1 MNYERFISMLPSA
14 HDESSYRNL
23 LKIAKILNRELLIED
38 KKAFSAI
45 FRLIDLICLTGE
57 NRQRKTRKTAA
68 CHCHGK
74 DAAENFLNS

>member
-45 FRLIDLICLTGE
+45 FRLIDL
-57 NRQRKTRKTAA
+57 TANGA
-68 CHCHGK
+68 LSQESINDIYNYIK
-74 DAAENFLNS
+74 QY